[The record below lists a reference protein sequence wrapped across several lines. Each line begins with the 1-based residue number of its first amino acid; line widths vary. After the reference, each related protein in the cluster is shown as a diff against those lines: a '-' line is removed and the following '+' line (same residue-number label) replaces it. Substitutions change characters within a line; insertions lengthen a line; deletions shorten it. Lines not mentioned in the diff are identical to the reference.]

1 MKRWLLLA
9 WMVLLPAMFLGN
21 DAKLAPELKQKMSDG
36 MVAVIVQYHT
46 VPGKAQ
52 LDEIQRWG
60 GKPGVKLALIHAVSA
75 QLPTSAIIP
84 LSNEDAVAYISP
96 DRSVRAH
103 ADGAALAVL
112 ANYAWGLGFDGS
124 GIGIAV
130 VDSGIHDGNSLRN
143 TAGGSRVL
151 FSLDLVGGG
160 NRDNQS
166 HGTLVANIIG
176 GNGGGNSAAVS
187 GIAPNATLVDLRVL
201 DNSGSGVDSAV
212 IAAIQ
217 AAVQLKDTYNIRVLN
232 LSLGRPVRE
241 TYALDPLC
249 QAVEQAWK
257 AGIVVVVSSGN
268 DGRNNSAGTNGYATI
283 EAPGNDPYV
292 VTVGAINTNGTPSR
306 ADDVM
311 TSFSS
316 KGPTAIDH
324 IVKPD
329 LVAPGNGVS
338 VFPQPVLAAQP
349 QAGLSV
355 PSGSGNYVALS
366 GTSAASAVVS
376 GAAAL
381 ILQQDPTLT
390 PEQVKARLMKTA
402 DKNLPSHT
410 AVVDRG
416 TTYNVQSDV
425 FTVGAGYLDL
435 QAALMNTDLA
445 PGVAKSPTAYYDP
458 SSGNAYFLADSTTP
472 WGNSAMWGGA
482 ATTAGADIWSPAAVW
497 GENVFLPN
505 SAMWGGNSAMW
516 GGAVSTPGG
525 SSTVAPNSAM
535 WGGAVSTPGGSSTV
549 APNSAMWGGAVST
562 PGGSSTVAPNS
573 AMWGGAASTPGGS
586 STVAPNSAMWGGAVS
601 TPGGSSTVAPNSA
614 MWGGAVSTP
623 GGSSTVTPNS
633 AMWGGAAS
641 TPGGSSPVAPNSVMC
656 GGAESTPGGSSTVT
670 PNSALCGGAESTPG
684 GSSTV
689 TPNSAM
695 WGGAV
700 STPGGSSTV
709 APNSAMW
716 GGAVS
721 TPDGTSAV
729 APNSAEWGGAVSPA
743 CGRSTVAPNSA
754 MWGGAVSTPGGSS
767 TVTPNSAM
775 WGGAVST

>member
-52 LDEIQRWG
+52 LDEIQSWG

-124 GIGIAV
+124 GIGIAI

-176 GNGGGNSAAVS
+176 GNGGGNSAASACPSCSAAVS

-292 VTVGAINTNGTPSR
+292 VTVGAINTNGTTSR

-338 VFPQPVLAAQP
+338 VFPQPGLAAQP

-505 SAMWGGNSAMW
+505 SAMWGGAVTNSGGPSTVAPNSAMW
-516 GGAVSTPGG
+516 GGAVTTPGG

-535 WGGAVSTPGGSSTV
+535 WGGAVTTPGGSSTV
-549 APNSAMWGGAVST
+549 APNSAMWGGAVTT

-573 AMWGGAASTPGGS
+573 AMWGGS
-586 STVAPNSAMWGGAVS
+586 SATLG
-601 TPGGSSTVAPNSA
+601 
-614 MWGGAVSTP
+614 
-623 GGSSTVTPNS
+623 
-633 AMWGGAAS
+633 
-641 TPGGSSPVAPNSVMC
+641 
-656 GGAESTPGGSSTVT
+656 
-670 PNSALCGGAESTPG
+670 
-684 GSSTV
+684 
-689 TPNSAM
+689 
-695 WGGAV
+695 
-700 STPGGSSTV
+700 
-709 APNSAMW
+709 
-716 GGAVS
+716 
-721 TPDGTSAV
+721 GTSAP
-729 APNSAEWGGAVSPA
+729 ASSALWGSNSAIWG
-743 CGRSTVAPNSA
+743 
-754 MWGGAVSTPGGSS
+754 
-767 TVTPNSAM
+767 
-775 WGGAVST
+775 